1 MGIGLGLLSRLGV
14 GERGFGMRHEHSRM
28 SLLAVING
36 FLRMADGF
44 GQMILGEGEPRR
56 EQSGDT
62 KAESESENST
72 IHDVFLPTI
81 MPINWD

>member
-1 MGIGLGLLSRLGV
+1 
-14 GERGFGMRHEHSRM
+14 
-28 SLLAVING
+28 
-36 FLRMADGF
+36 
-44 GQMILGEGEPRR
+44 MILGEGEPRR